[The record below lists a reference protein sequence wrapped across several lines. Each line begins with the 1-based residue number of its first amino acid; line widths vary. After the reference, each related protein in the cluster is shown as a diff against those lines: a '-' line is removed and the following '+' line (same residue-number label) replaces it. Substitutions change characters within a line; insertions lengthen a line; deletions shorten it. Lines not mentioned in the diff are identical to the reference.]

1 MKANKETDLPPK
13 SSSPTE
19 IAQQVQQALKQS
31 GNRSNA
37 AGAFVLD
44 GDTIKPGASK

>member
-1 MKANKETDLPPK
+1 MKANKEHDLPPK
-13 SSSPTE
+13 PSSPTE
-19 IAQQVQQALKQS
+19 IAQQVQHALKQN

>member
-1 MKANKETDLPPK
+1 MKVNKAPEQPQKPN
-13 SSSPTE
+13 SPTE
-19 IAQQVQQALKQS
+19 IAQQVQQALKQN

>member
-1 MKANKETDLPPK
+1 MKDDKPTPK
-13 SSSPTE
+13 KHSPTE
-19 IAQQVQQALKQS
+19 IANQVQQALKQN